1 MMDTFQSRLME
12 ILQTYVD
19 MHRMEEIE
27 DDVTRL
33 LYDYE
38 IRQKNTEIVKGGGMN
53 EKIVKNYIASLRLEG
68 KSEKTVK
75 QYFDAVTYFL
85 CEIGKNIEDI
95 TTNDIRYHLASYRKN
110 HSVSNT
116 TVDNKRRYLSAFF
129 QWMSAE
135 EIIPKNPMLRIKR
148 IKDRDRC
155 RKSFSDEEI
164 EMLRDS
170 AGSLANRAIIEFLL
184 STGCR
189 VSELV
194 NIDLTDIDF
203 NKRECTIVGKGNKE
217 RIVFINQ
224 KAMHHLKQYINKRD
238 GIQKAL
244 WINARGNR
252 MSAEVVRARLKKIA
266 TDAGVKNVYPHRFR
280 RTMASDLS
288 RRGMP
293 VQYIQRILGHEKI
306 ETTMLYCDTDDR
318 TTRAEFN
325 RMM

>member
-12 ILQTYVD
+12 ILQAYVD
-19 MHRMEEIE
+19 MYRMEEVE
-27 DDVTRL
+27 DEVTRL

-38 IRQKNTEIVKGGGMN
+38 IRQKNTEIAKGSGKN
-53 EKIVKNYIASLRLEG
+53 ERIVKNYIASLRLEG

-95 TTNDIRYHLASYRKN
+95 NTNDIRYHLANYRKN

-155 RKSFSDEEI
+155 RKAFSEEEI

-203 NKRECTIVGKGNKE
+203 NKGECTIVGKGNKE

-252 MSAEVVRARLKKIA
+252 MSAEGVRARLKKIA
-266 TDAGVKNVYPHRFR
+266 DDAGVKNVYPHKFR